1 MCLILYNS
9 QYTTCEEL
17 SIWRM
22 PHSSLV
28 MILSADTNRD
38 IGIQLQHG
46 SSDVGCQGHIV
57 THSSLM
63 ELEYTQIK
71 VMLFNLLLTLS
82 HNTLFT
88 IHVVVC
94 RTGTDFLWGRVGA
107 IYFLNF

>member
-1 MCLILYNS
+1 
-9 QYTTCEEL
+9 
-17 SIWRM
+17 M

-28 MILSADTNRD
+28 MILSADTNCD

-107 IYFLNF
+107 IYLYIRLRGFTQLQPSETLHLPFTMS